1 MKRIAKKKTI
11 AKEENVVKKNKENVR
26 YRTNPISLREAK
38 RPIRFK

>member
-26 YRTNPISLREAK
+26 YRTNPIIKGGQKANQ
-38 RPIRFK
+38 I